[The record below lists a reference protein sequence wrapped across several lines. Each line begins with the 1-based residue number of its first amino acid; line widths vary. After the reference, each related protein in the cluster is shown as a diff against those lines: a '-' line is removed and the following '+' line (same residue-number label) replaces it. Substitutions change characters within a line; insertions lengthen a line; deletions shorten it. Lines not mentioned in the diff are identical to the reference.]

1 MTKFVIGVD
10 PDSDKN
16 GVAIFN
22 DGVLVKLE
30 VMYSHKLYELLK
42 GLRTAGTITVSIED
56 LTGMGTFQQRVSRA
70 TNIKTALK
78 MAEGVGKCKQAQIE
92 TMRICDELG
101 IRVVTQKPSKRWKSQ
116 EEKKLFERA
125 TGWSSRSNE
134 ETRSAAFMG
143 FLETRN

>member
-56 LTGMGTFQQRVSRA
+56 
-70 TNIKTALK
+70 
-78 MAEGVGKCKQAQIE
+78 
-92 TMRICDELG
+92 
-101 IRVVTQKPSKRWKSQ
+101 
-116 EEKKLFERA
+116 
-125 TGWSSRSNE
+125 
-134 ETRSAAFMG
+134 
-143 FLETRN
+143 

>member
-1 MTKFVIGVD
+1 
-10 PDSDKN
+10 
-16 GVAIFN
+16 
-22 DGVLVKLE
+22 
-30 VMYSHKLYELLK
+30 
-42 GLRTAGTITVSIED
+42 
-56 LTGMGTFQQRVSRA
+56 MGTFQQRVSRA

-116 EEKKLFERA
+116 QEKKLFERA

-143 FLETRN
+143 FLETRS